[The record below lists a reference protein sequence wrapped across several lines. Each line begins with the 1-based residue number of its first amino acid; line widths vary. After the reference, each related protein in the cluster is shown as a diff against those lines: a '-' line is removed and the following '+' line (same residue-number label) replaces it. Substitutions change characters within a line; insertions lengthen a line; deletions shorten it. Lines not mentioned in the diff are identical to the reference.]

1 MSELRSPL
9 SLVKG
14 LGSAK
19 SGTDHWWMQ
28 RITALALIPLVL
40 WLCFSIAS
48 LPGADYATIKAWLS
62 SPAIVTLLIITII
75 AIFYHAQLGLQVV
88 IEDYVPNHAT
98 RLVTIIIV
106 NFLCI
111 IFAVV
116 AIISLFKISFGA

>member
-28 RITALALIPLVL
+28 RITALALIPLVF

-48 LPGADYATIKAWLS
+48 LPGSDYATIKAWLS
-62 SPAIVTLLIITII
+62 SPVIVTLLIITII
-75 AIFYHAQLGLQVV
+75 AAFYHAQLGLQVV
-88 IEDYVPNHAT
+88 IEDYVSNHAT
-98 RLVTIIIV
+98 RLITIIIV

-111 IFAVV
+111 IFAIV
-116 AIISLFKISFGA
+116 AIISLFKIAFGA